1 MSDSVT
7 VEQPPARPSDTLSML
22 HPARLVLTLDFTSR
36 TPLHVG
42 SGEDIPGVLP
52 SIERDGATVKP
63 AFAGILRDH
72 KGKPWIPGTTLKGM
86 LRHLAD
92 GDARDRLFGRSRD
105 QGASGEGDLMAAMIV
120 GGASLIDTA
129 HPINDGAPYAAA
141 LSDPA
146 VNGRHAHAYVAG
158 RTAIDPTSGTA
169 DAGRLFH
176 QEMLPPG
183 LTFRCRLILLGDDR
197 QALDDHV
204 SDLLPLLARWR
215 DGVQIGRGQADGDG
229 LVGLVG
235 ESIQGVYHCLN
246 ARTGE
251 IDCTPR
257 PVALPVGQPP
267 KARCEAAFKLY
278 CRGPFISIDAS
289 RGRKRPAQGIGRAE
303 KDEAAQLAA
312 QSLDGKTP
320 LIPGSA
326 VAGVLRA
333 RAAWIMALEELRGG
347 DEPKADD
354 RDVTYAADLKMT
366 PVQRLFGVSGF
377 RGLLRLSVREVTAKA
392 PWNVTS
398 VKLDRFSG
406 APIDGGLFA
415 TNTFIGTRF
424 TLTLTLASRS
434 GIGEATA
441 EDRALFDLLVA
452 SVKDDGLMLGHGT
465 GKGFG
470 WFKAALSAES
480 GAEGGK

>member
-1 MSDSVT
+1 MSDSAT
-7 VEQPPARPSDTLSML
+7 AERPQERPSDTLSML
-22 HPARLVLTLDFTSR
+22 HPARLVLTLDFTNR

-52 SIERDGATVKP
+52 PIERDGATVKP

-86 LRHLAD
+86 LRHLAE
-92 GDARDRLFGRSRD
+92 GGARDRLFGRSRD
-105 QGASGEGDLMAAMIV
+105 LGASGEGDLMAAMIV
-120 GGASLIDTA
+120 GGASMVEPA

-141 LSDPA
+141 LSGPA
-146 VNGRHAHAYVAG
+146 ASGRHDHAYVAG
-158 RTAIDPTSGTA
+158 RTAIDPKSGTA

-183 LTFRCRLILLGDDR
+183 LTFRCQLILLGGDR
-197 QALDDHV
+197 QALDRHL

-246 ARTGE
+246 PDTGALDRTEDIVG
-251 IDCTPR
+251 
-257 PVALPVGQPP
+257 LPEGYAPD
-267 KARCEAAFKLY
+267 ARCEVAFKLY
-278 CRGPFISIDAS
+278 CRGPFVSIDAS

-303 KDEAAQLAA
+303 KEQAAQLAA

-333 RAAWIMALEELRGG
+333 RAAWIMALEELRRGK
-347 DEPKADD
+347 DATEDD
-354 RDVTYAADLKMT
+354 RDAVYSTNLKMT

-377 RGLLRLSVREVTAKA
+377 RGLLRLSVREVSAKA
-392 PWNVTS
+392 AWDVTS

-441 EDRALFDLLVA
+441 EDRALFDRLVE
-452 SVKDDGLMLGHGT
+452 SIDNDGLMLGHGT

-470 WFKAALSAES
+470 WFKATSSAES
-480 GAEGGK
+480 GK